1 MDFLPGMQEA
11 AQKVQQQ
18 KPQAQAQQA
27 PIMSGVAGLPEGF
40 EGSVLPTA
48 GGNWARA
55 ANDPAFLAQQAAQQA
70 AQRGRNNY
78 GLDDNTAAL
87 LQDLSN
93 AGFFDNG
100 SNKFVYYS
108 DIEMPQNGNTYAP
121 AIAQKLMQ
129 INGLTYKP
137 NGDYTNEDKQKW
149 YQSSDYSNFRLKH

>member
-18 KPQAQAQQA
+18 RPQAQARQT

-48 GGNWARA
+48 GGNWSKAV
-55 ANDPAFLAQQAAQQA
+55 NDSAFAAQQAAQQNA
-70 AQRGRNNY
+70 IRGANNY

-100 SNKFVYYS
+100 ANKFVY
-108 DIEMPQNGNTYAP
+108 
-121 AIAQKLMQ
+121 
-129 INGLTYKP
+129 
-137 NGDYTNEDKQKW
+137 
-149 YQSSDYSNFRLKH
+149 